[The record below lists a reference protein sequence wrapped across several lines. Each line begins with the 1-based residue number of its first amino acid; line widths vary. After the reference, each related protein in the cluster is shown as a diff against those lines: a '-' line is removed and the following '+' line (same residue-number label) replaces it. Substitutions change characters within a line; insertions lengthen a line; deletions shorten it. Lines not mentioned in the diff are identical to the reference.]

1 MKKTFRLK
9 KRSVK
14 KSKGGMLPAGLLTQI
29 KSKIDNSLATIPE
42 GVEESKHED
51 NYVEESK
58 QEGVE
63 ESKHEGV
70 EESKHED
77 NNVEE
82 SKQQLKS
89 KLENCKKELEISKR
103 FAEKEKERAE
113 NLQKKLYD
121 LENSA
126 SDLRN
131 ELTNNAST
139 KTLDEIDEEIKKAIE
154 KCLENEMDD
163 CPELEKL
170 DLEKKSHPEYQER
183 LNAQRKAWDDIQ
195 KSDNEKA
202 LQIMRG
208 FVPSNILKTSLKD
221 LKDKLLEKIGNER
234 LAQKLAR
241 HIWYKKILWLIR
253 MPKNML
259 KKLSPAEFKIKY
271 SQQGLD
277 IVELRAVYYSLPDK
291 FENDALGLKK
301 EWKNNLRLKLE
312 NYVMRDEYNQLT
324 SGETRNSVYE
334 NVTPPFDP
342 TFEDI
347 DWEVDAN
354 ESKNKE
360 ERKAPKR
367 FAQLRKK

>member
-14 KSKGGMLPAGLLTQI
+14 KSKGAGMIPAGLLTQI
-29 KSKIDNSLATIPE
+29 KSRIDDSLISSND

-51 NYVEESK
+51 NYVEESI
-58 QEGVE
+58 Q
-63 ESKHEGV
+63 EGV

-77 NNVEE
+77 NNVEK
-82 SKQQLKS
+82 SKQLKS
-89 KLENCKKELEISKR
+89 ELENCKKELEISKR

-131 ELTNNAST
+131 ELISDRST

-183 LNAQRKAWDDIQ
+183 LNAQRKVWDDNQ

-208 FVPSNILKTSLKD
+208 FVPSNILKTTLKD
-221 LKDKLLEKIGNER
+221 LKDDLIEKIGNER
-234 LAQKLAR
+234 VAQKLAR

-334 NVTPPFDP
+334 DINPPPFNP

-360 ERKAPKR
+360 ERRAPKR